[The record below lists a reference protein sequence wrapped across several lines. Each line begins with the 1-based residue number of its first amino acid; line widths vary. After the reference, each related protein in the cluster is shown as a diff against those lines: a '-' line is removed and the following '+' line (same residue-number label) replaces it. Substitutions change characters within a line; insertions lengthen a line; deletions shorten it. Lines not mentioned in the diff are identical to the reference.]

1 MIYLFGTMFI
11 LASLLLSLTA
21 CVGYALTIRGSRAA
35 LIYGRVGVFGS
46 LVTVSALWLMLVA
59 LFLARRFEIAYVFQY
74 SSTSLDT
81 FFTIAASWAGQPGS
95 FALWA
100 LFSTI
105 VAVLLVGHTRHFEPY
120 VLTIFMAVQ
129 TILLILVL
137 IGNPFAPLTDP
148 QTGMLFMPPPTEGH
162 GLNPLLHNFWM
173 IIHPPVVFLGYA
185 LTTVPFAFAL
195 GGLLRYDYDG
205 WVVRALPWTLAAWA
219 FLGLGILLGAYW
231 AYETLGWG
239 GYWAWDPVENS
250 SLVPWLVLTAL
261 LHSMLVQRTHGGLR
275 RTNVVLSIVAYL
287 TVAYATFLTRSG
299 VLSNFSVHS
308 YVAAGMQSALVIFM
322 LVILV
327 SSLVIVLRRLFD
339 MPIRSLNAHFLSRD
353 NFLVLGTLVLLVIGT
368 IVVLGTSMPVI
379 SAIPGVGHT
388 LQDIFGSTF
397 EINDGSAMTGQPLE
411 DGRFNLA
418 PSFYET
424 TTPILALV
432 MMVLLV
438 FAPLLGWHEANPR
451 TLLRTMRWPFVAAVV
466 STIIAIILG
475 VRQGMSLAFIL
486 VSILA
491 MGTNILT
498 IVRTVRGGGGWLFV
512 GGQVAHVGLCLL
524 ILGVI
529 GSKVYASPD
538 ERVIISTDETVSIYG
553 FDLTFQGWEATQDGE
568 GNPDGKGVLNLT
580 ISRGG
585 SNFTARPEIY
595 FDQTMGGVMQTP
607 SVHSR
612 LWYDLYVS
620 PVEYMGENDPNRPF
634 LEAGETVSAG
644 PYDLTFQGYSIDE
657 DTIGQDGK
665 AKLNAELTV
674 AYEGSETTVMPQIE
688 IDVGEEDE
696 ETTFREIPTTLPGGH
711 TISTAM
717 EELNSSQRM
726 SMLTQRMAILNIEGL
741 DLPIQPAQAVL
752 TVSTKPLMILVWAG
766 VIICLLG
773 GGIAAFRRHI
783 EGQLRLGRVVRVPV
797 PPGMAEQV

>member
-1 MIYLFGTMFI
+1 
-11 LASLLLSLTA
+11 
-21 CVGYALTIRGSRAA
+21 
-35 LIYGRVGVFGS
+35 
-46 LVTVSALWLMLVA
+46 
-59 LFLARRFEIAYVFQY
+59 
-74 SSTSLDT
+74 
-81 FFTIAASWAGQPGS
+81 
-95 FALWA
+95 
-100 LFSTI
+100 
-105 VAVLLVGHTRHFEPY
+105 
-120 VLTIFMAVQ
+120 
-129 TILLILVL
+129 
-137 IGNPFAPLTDP
+137 
-148 QTGMLFMPPPTEGH
+148 
-162 GLNPLLHNFWM
+162 
-173 IIHPPVVFLGYA
+173 
-185 LTTVPFAFAL
+185 
-195 GGLLRYDYDG
+195 
-205 WVVRALPWTLAAWA
+205 
-219 FLGLGILLGAYW
+219 
-231 AYETLGWG
+231 
-239 GYWAWDPVENS
+239 
-250 SLVPWLVLTAL
+250 
-261 LHSMLVQRTHGGLR
+261 
-275 RTNVVLSIVAYL
+275 
-287 TVAYATFLTRSG
+287 
-299 VLSNFSVHS
+299 
-308 YVAAGMQSALVIFM
+308 
-322 LVILV
+322 
-327 SSLVIVLRRLFD
+327 

-783 EGQLRLGRVVRVPV
+783 EGQLRLGRTVRVPV